1 MKKIRCLAILLLSVC
16 LAACSWQKQPELL
29 EDYIPKAS
37 DNPFLMETGYKKPE
51 INLDGVL
58 ADARW
63 ENLQEFT
70 FGDEIAASVK
80 AFYGESGI
88 YVGAVIR
95 DAELWASSE
104 RVYDNTSFE
113 VYLDYSGKGGA
124 KPENEQV
131 QIFIDVNEQS
141 MVRRGNGGLWLD
153 TSFIKNYAVKV
164 NGSIGTK
171 DTENNYVI
179 ELFIPYSQLGGE
191 PQVDYGIAFGLV
203 GCRDNVRE
211 IWRGA
216 AGINVQSP
224 ETYLK
229 FYRDTNSVEYT
240 RKVNTSNLM
249 IDGKADEDI
258 WKDRQEYS
266 FGDGGRGSVRSCFDE
281 KGCYF
286 FFEMK
291 DNAICAE
298 GNTVFLND
306 SVEIYLDS
314 LANGGTKPQTD
325 DLQIRVDANG
335 NVEVLRGLGTGE
347 WNNVGNSVFA
357 GAVKKDNG
365 YDVEVYVP
373 WFDLGHETAPE
384 IMKVSFGSVDWDG
397 SVSDNGDRQ
406 ISWSGTGR
414 DPQIPDNYIKLTD
427 KGVEGATE
435 PAQPA
440 EVVLDGVLNDR
451 KWNRTPS
458 FTYHGGNVK
467 VNWFWTEQGCYMG
480 FTVKDS
486 NVCTDGT
493 KPFENSSIE
502 VYLDYDNDAGK
513 PDALDRTILVD
524 AAGNM
529 LMRKGV
535 NGAYLDFG
543 TNKIQSGVSRTAD
556 GYVVELYIP
565 WVEFS
570 GGTPKSMGVAFGHV
584 TLTPGK
590 PGTEW
595 FNDGFC
601 ADPQNPDLYS
611 KFTSKKIGSMGVAV
625 AQPEITLDG
634 DLRDSQWSG
643 VPSFSFHDG
652 SVNVNWFW
660 TERGCYMGFTVAD
673 SNVVTSGAM
682 PYQNSSV
689 EIYIDY
695 DRSGGDPGACDRTI
709 LVDAGGKMLM
719 RKGVNGAY
727 LDFNSANVLS
737 GVRRTEGGYNVELFI
752 PWAEFGGGR
761 PAFMGIAFGQ
771 VTVNADGTTAWH
783 NDGMCPDPQDPEWYS
798 GFSATAIG

>member
-1 MKKIRCLAILLLSVC
+1 MKKLCCLAVFLLAAC
-16 LAACSWQKQPELL
+16 LAACSWQKQPELP

-37 DNPFLMETGYKKPE
+37 DNPFLLETGYKKPE
-51 INLDGVL
+51 IALDGVL
-58 ADARW
+58 DDARW

-70 FGDEIAASVK
+70 FGDEITASVK

-88 YVGAVIR
+88 YVGAVIH

-104 RVYDNTSFE
+104 QVYDNTSFE

-124 KPENEQV
+124 KPENDQV

-153 TSFIKNYAVKV
+153 TGFIKNYAVKV
-164 NGSIGTK
+164 NGSIGQK
-171 DTENNYVI
+171 DADNNYVI

-229 FYRDTNSVEYT
+229 FYRDTNSIEYT

-258 WKDRQEYS
+258 WQNRLEYS

-298 GNTVFLND
+298 GSTVYLND

-347 WNNVGNSVFA
+347 WNNVVNSVFA
-357 GAVKKDNG
+357 GAVRKDSG
-365 YDVEVYVP
+365 YDVEVYIP
-373 WFDLGHETAPE
+373 WSDLGHETAPE
-384 IMKVSFGSVDWDG
+384 FMKVNFGSVNWDG
-397 SVSDNGDRQ
+397 AFSDTGSRQ
-406 ISWSGTGR
+406 ISWSGTGS
-414 DPQIPDNYIKLTD
+414 DPQIPDNYIRLTD

-440 EVVLDGVLNDR
+440 EVVLDGVLNDS
-451 KWNRTPS
+451 KWNGTPS
-458 FTYHGGNVK
+458 FSYHGGNVC
-467 VNWFWTEQGCYMG
+467 VNWFWTEQGCYIG

-486 NVCTDGT
+486 NVRTDGT
-493 KPFENSSIE
+493 RPYENSSVE
-502 VYLDYDNDAGK
+502 VYLDYNHDAGK
-513 PDALDRTILVD
+513 PDNLDRTILVD

-535 NGAYLDFG
+535 NGAYQDFG
-543 TNKIQSGVSRTAD
+543 TNKIQSGVSRTTD

-565 WVEFS
+565 WAEF
-570 GGTPKSMGVAFGHV
+570 GGGKPKSMGVAFGQV

-590 PGTEW
+590 TGTEW
-595 FNDGFC
+595 FNDGLC
-601 ADPQNPDLYS
+601 ADPQKPELYS
-611 KFTSKKIGSMGVAV
+611 RFTAKKIGSAGAAAV
-625 AQPEITLDG
+625 QPEITLDG
-634 DLRDSQWSG
+634 NLSDSKWSTA
-643 VPSFSFHDG
+643 PSFSFHDG

-660 TERGCYMGFTVAD
+660 TELGCYMGFTVAD

-695 DRSGGDPGACDRTI
+695 DHSGGEPGACDRTI
-709 LVDAGGKMLM
+709 LVDAGGKILL
-719 RKGVNGAY
+719 RKGIDGAY
-727 LDFNSANVLS
+727 LDFSSGNVLC
-737 GVRRTEGGYNVELFI
+737 GVRQTDSGYNVELFI

-761 PAFMGIAFGQ
+761 PQIMGVAFGQ
-771 VTVNADGTTAWH
+771 VTVNTDGTTAWH
-783 NDGMCPDPQDPEWYS
+783 NDGLCPDPQDPEWYS
-798 GFSATAIG
+798 GFSASAIG